1 MKDTEKIDD
10 LRKQFLSLMNEL
22 AGLGIARASHLPIP
36 TTLHALRSPDDVT
49 ESTQAVNRANK
60 RIIEVCNQTRAVEQM
75 SRGSL
80 GIPAVFGEDLQNCL
94 RIAVAV
100 MVTKSLTGTCT
111 SDCRY
116 LGNLIQVAAGE
127 IPDQITV
134 RQAFERKGVLR
145 PHILCEVGRTL
156 DEFSNITLTESAF
169 RKIAALDGDSECD
182 ELLRARALVAVSGRR

>member
-1 MKDTEKIDD
+1 MKETEKIDD

-80 GIPAVFGEDLQNCL
+80 GTHALLGTDLPNAL
-94 RIAVAV
+94 RVAVAV
-100 MVTKSLTGTCT
+100 VITKNLTGTCT
-111 SDCRY
+111 TECRY
-116 LGNLIQVAAGE
+116 LGNLIQVAGGAE
-127 IPDQITV
+127 IADQILV

-156 DEFSNITLTESAF
+156 DEFSNITLSESAF
-169 RKIAALDGDSECD
+169 RKIAALDADSECD
-182 ELLRARALVAVSGRR
+182 ELIRARALVGSGRR